1 MKRDSSN
8 SNSLNRIINAVEIR
22 AVDTDSDAYQDW
34 RAILSTN
41 FERPFWW
48 GEIEIL
54 EHNADSVDTSV
65 IERGQAAVGGLGHYN
80 ENVCGR
86 IMDEDIKVGNGMFEA
101 TLRIV
106 NDGGRGSE
114 INKLWSQDIGKSLSI
129 DYRWGR
135 NEGDVEIEKRLS
147 DDNENT
153 IYVYRVKR
161 WELLG
166 VSVVRF
172 PADNEATVQGA
183 RTYVKNYARQRG
195 LEMQILG
202 RDSGGGVPEN
212 DSETQ
217 VEVSRVPQNDPPD
230 EQSVNG
236 YDLMRNSINSD
247 FDEII
252 ASLNEDKLSNEMRQN
267 LTNMRLDHEQRI
279 RRGGEYVSG
288 TLTRDAMKLL
298 AENAEAGISI
308 AEDITVSDDGETVR
322 QDLSKNALV
331 RVFADASQHLRRS
344 TAEAM
349 EGMID
354 IGCGNTHT
362 SNAGHVRELNV
373 AMLDACSPEVRTHLQ
388 NTNGVMM
395 TPDVYINALRAMER
409 SFTVTGDTG
418 TKGANLVQT
427 DVLTGEWVD
436 QLYASAELDFL
447 GVRMMMGQ
455 TSNLQIPQL
464 GGKLST
470 AYVAETGEITAA
482 DTTITAITTA
492 PHRMG
497 SRANISQQLLF
508 QTNDF
513 ANDIVMAALMA
524 GKAEQVNTIAL
535 NGTGS
540 SNQPTGLTNVTGLGN
555 KDVVWASASWED
567 ILDWITKLSGANAS
581 MSGARFVLANAGLAQ
596 LAATFKDA
604 NGGSEPIVNFMRNP
618 DGRISLSLSS
628 GIPGIVTTI
637 LTAGSETVVA
647 IIGNW
652 SMFWYVEYGMP
663 FVIQDSITRA
673 AHGEK
678 VTTLQCF
685 NDFRVLRTA
694 DFATLTTDTIA

>member
-34 RAILSTN
+34 RATLSTD

-48 GEIEIL
+48 GEIEVL
-54 EHNADSVDTSV
+54 EHNSDSVDTSV

-86 IMDEDIKVGNGMFEA
+86 ILGEDINVSNGMFEA

-147 DDNENT
+147 DDNEDT

-161 WELLG
+161 WQLLG

-172 PADNEATVQGA
+172 PADDEATVQGA

-212 DSETQ
+212 DTNETQ
-217 VEVSRVPQNDPPD
+217 NVSQAPPTGQTD
-230 EQSVNG
+230 EQQVNE
-236 YDLMRNSINSD
+236 YDLMRQTINSD

-298 AENAEAGISI
+298 AENVEAGISVS
-308 AEDITVSDDGETVR
+308 EDITVSDDGENVR
-322 QDLSKNALV
+322 QDLSKNALM
-331 RVFADASQHLRRS
+331 RAFADASQHLGRS
-344 TAEAM
+344 TDDAM
-349 EGMID
+349 NGLLD
-354 IGCGNTHT
+354 IGNGNIT
-362 SNAGHVRELNV
+362 SNNAGHVKELNS
-373 AMLDACSPEVRTHLQ
+373 AMLDACSNEVRSKLQ
-388 NTNGVMM
+388 GAGGVMI
-395 TPDVYINALRAMER
+395 TPDVYAKALQAMER
-409 SFTVTGDTG
+409 TFTVTGDTG

-447 GVRMMMGQ
+447 GVRMLMGQ
-455 TSNLQIPQL
+455 SANLQVPRL

-482 DTTITAITTA
+482 DTTITAITTS

-513 ANDIVMAALMA
+513 ASEMVMAALMA
-524 GKAEQVNTIAL
+524 GKNEEVNKIAL
-535 NGTGS
+535 TGSGS
-540 SNQPTGLTNVTGLGN
+540 SNQPTGVINVTGIGD
-555 KDVVWASASWED
+555 KEVIWASVTWTN
-567 ILDWITKLSGANAS
+567 ILDWITLLSGGNVP
-581 MSGARFVLANAGLAQ
+581 MGGIRFIFANAGISR
-596 LAATFKDA
+596 LAATFKDSA
-604 NGGSEPIVNFMRNP
+604 GGSEPILNFMRDPN
-618 DGRISLSLSS
+618 GRIGLSLST
-628 GIPGIVTTI
+628 GIPGVATTI
-637 LTAGSETVVA
+637 LTAGSDDTIAVIA
-647 IIGNW
+647 NW
-652 SMFWYVEYGMP
+652 AMFWYVEYGMP
-663 FVIQDSITRA
+663 IVIQDSITRA

-678 VTTLQCF
+678 VTTLQCY
-685 NDFRVLRTA
+685 NDFRVLRVA
-694 DFATLTTDTIA
+694 DFAALTSSTL

>member
-1 MKRDSSN
+1 MERDGSN
-8 SNSLNRIINAVEIR
+8 SHSLNRIIDTVEIR

-34 RAILSTN
+34 RAILSTD
-41 FERPFWW
+41 FERPFYW

-54 EHNADSVDTSV
+54 EHEQGSVDLSV
-65 IERGQAAVGGLGHYN
+65 VDRGQAAVGGLGHRN
-80 ENVCGR
+80 ENVCGS
-86 IMDEDIKVGNGMFEA
+86 ILADGANIGNGKFEA

-114 INKLWSQDIGKSLSI
+114 INKLWAQGIGTSLSI

-135 NEGDVEIEKRLS
+135 NEGDVELEKRLA
-147 DDNENT
+147 DDNDDV

-161 WELLG
+161 WQILG

-172 PADNEATVQGA
+172 PADDEATVQGA
-183 RTYVKNYARQRG
+183 RTYVKNYVLQRG

-202 RDSGGGVPEN
+202 RDSGSGVPEN
-212 DSETQ
+212 DIDEN
-217 VEVSRVPQNDPPD
+217 QNVDISQAPRNSAD
-230 EQSVNG
+230 DVNE
-236 YDLMRNSINSD
+236 YDLMRNSINTD

-252 ASLNEDKLSNEMRQN
+252 ASMNEDKLSNGMRDH
-267 LTNMRLDHEQRI
+267 LTNMRMDHEQRI

-288 TLTRDAMKLL
+288 TLTRDALKLL
-298 AENAEAGISI
+298 AENGEAGISVS
-308 AEDITVSDDGETVR
+308 EDITVTDDGETVR

-331 RVFADASQHLRRS
+331 RAFADASQHLGRS
-344 TAEAM
+344 TADATS
-349 EGMID
+349 GMID
-354 IGCGNTHT
+354 IGLGQNHT
-362 SNAGHVRELNV
+362 SNAGHVRELNM
-373 AMLDACSPEVRTHLQ
+373 AMLDACSSEVRTHLQ
-388 NTNGVMM
+388 GTNGVMM

-427 DVLTGEWVD
+427 DVLTTEWVD

-482 DTTITAITTA
+482 DTTITAVTTT

-508 QTNDF
+508 QTNEF
-513 ANDIVMAALMA
+513 ASEIVMAALMA
-524 GKAEQVNTIAL
+524 GKAEQVNTTAL
-535 NGTGS
+535 NGSGA

-567 ILDWITKLSGANAS
+567 VLDWITKLSGANAS
-581 MSGARFVLANAGLAQ
+581 MSGARFVLGNAGLAQ

-652 SMFWYVEYGMP
+652 KMFWYVEYGMP

-685 NDFRVLRTA
+685 NDFKVLRTA
-694 DFATLTTDTIA
+694 DFATLTTDTIT